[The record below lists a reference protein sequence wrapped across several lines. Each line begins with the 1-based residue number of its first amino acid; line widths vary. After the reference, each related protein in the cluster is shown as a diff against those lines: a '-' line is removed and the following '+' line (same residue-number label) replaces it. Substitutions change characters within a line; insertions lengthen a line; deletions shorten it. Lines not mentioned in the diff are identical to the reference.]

1 MTFDE
6 LREKALS
13 LPLLPGVYIM
23 MDKSGTVIYVGKAK
37 KLKNRVS
44 SYFRETGHNV
54 KTAAMVS
61 HIDHF
66 DVIIVNSEFEAL
78 VTENQ
83 LIKHHKPKYNI
94 LLKDDKGYPYIRTN
108 LSLPYPRFNVVGK
121 VKNDGARYLG
131 PFASRSALFEA
142 IDAVSK
148 ALRLPTCGK
157 RLPAEKGARPCL
169 NFHMGLCAGYC
180 TGKPGPDE
188 YREAFDEAITIFEGK
203 TNELCQKLETE
214 MNEAA
219 EELKFEIAAERR
231 DKLRAISLIS
241 AKQLVQNGAN
251 ADTDVIGFYR
261 GSVKSAFVVLHF
273 IQGKLLDKEYEVF
286 ELPIEDD
293 EEALSVL
300 LRQYYLLR
308 GVCPKYIYLPFDIA
322 DMEAMQQFLTQTV
335 GKTELSV
342 PRRGEK
348 QKMVATAVLNARE
361 ESERVTEKEERIAK
375 SLEWLQNAMGLPAP
389 PKRIE
394 AYDISNTAGADM
406 VGSMTVFENARP
418 LKRDYR
424 RFKIKTL
431 TGQDDYHSMQEVL
444 TRRFTHY
451 LEGDERFSRLPDLLL
466 VDGGSVHADMA
477 EKTLASLGVSVP
489 IFGMVKD
496 DRHRTRALTASD
508 GREIGISGNTAVFS
522 LIGRIQEETHRFAI
536 EYHRKLHSKNSI
548 GSSLDAIPGV
558 GAERRNSLLKK
569 FGSIKAIKNATE
581 AELCSAVPKNVAREI
596 YKHYHEGDSK

>member
-1 MTFDE
+1 
-6 LREKALS
+6 
-13 LPLLPGVYIM
+13 
-23 MDKSGTVIYVGKAK
+23 
-37 KLKNRVS
+37 
-44 SYFRETGHNV
+44 
-54 KTAAMVS
+54 
-61 HIDHF
+61 
-66 DVIIVNSEFEAL
+66 
-78 VTENQ
+78 
-83 LIKHHKPKYNI
+83 
-94 LLKDDKGYPYIRTN
+94 
-108 LSLPYPRFNVVGK
+108 
-121 VKNDGARYLG
+121 
-131 PFASRSALFEA
+131 
-142 IDAVSK
+142 
-148 ALRLPTCGK
+148 
-157 RLPAEKGARPCL
+157 
-169 NFHMGLCAGYC
+169 
-180 TGKPGPDE
+180 
-188 YREAFDEAITIFEGK
+188 
-203 TNELCQKLETE
+203 
-214 MNEAA
+214 
-219 EELKFEIAAERR
+219 
-231 DKLRAISLIS
+231 
-241 AKQLVQNGAN
+241 
-251 ADTDVIGFYR
+251 
-261 GSVKSAFVVLHF
+261 
-273 IQGKLLDKEYEVF
+273 
-286 ELPIEDD
+286 
-293 EEALSVL
+293 
-300 LRQYYLLR
+300 
-308 GVCPKYIYLPFDIA
+308 
-322 DMEAMQQFLTQTV
+322 MEAMQQFLTQTV

-536 EYHRKLHSKNSI
+536 EYHHKLHSKNSI

-558 GAERRNSLLKK
+558 GTERRNSLLKK